1 MDLGHQLTDE
11 ELAKLERRIA
21 KVYKTAADEMQDKI
35 TEYFKK
41 FDEQDKKKRELLEQG
56 KITEQEYKQWR
67 LGKLATGKKYQSMR
81 DQLAER
87 MTNANQEAVAYVN
100 SFTPTVYSLNRN
112 YTAYQI
118 EQADI
123 TASFQ
128 LWDESTV
135 ARLIKDNPELM
146 PNYPKEKALARGID
160 LDWGKKQISKEIT
173 TGILLG
179 ESNQRIAKRLLTELP
194 NMNKASAIRTA
205 RTATTSA
212 ENGGRL
218 DTFKQA
224 EQMGIP
230 IKKQWRATHD
240 GRTREEHILADGQIV
255 GVDEP
260 FIVGGEELMKPGDDS
275 GSGWNIYNCRCGMYS
290 IVKGRV
296 LYNPD
301 TDANYQKW
309 LEAKQQGGARWEYVE
324 KAPTQTTPQ
333 IQFTPAKTRQ
343 EAEQYALKFANNVD
357 YKGISA
363 DNCNEVNKALTHLF
377 STYKVDKYET
387 ILPKA
392 YNNAIASANYSRLG
406 VNGKRLGKDLESG
419 MDVFRQ
425 SQKNAQETIDLIKQ
439 RFEGK
444 KMPWAQEHTIEELE
458 KILKFNRYG
467 VCDTYEDKIAATITH
482 EFGHTLSDQYIGMIN
497 HGTANPHYD
506 TNWALR
512 SRCETWS
519 KTFNKAIENGD
530 IYKISQYASKNY
542 REFFAE
548 CFVMYDRGEKLPE
561 YIYDLMKGTI
571 ENGML

>member
-11 ELAKLERRIA
+11 ELAKLERKIA

-100 SFTPTVYSLNRN
+100 SSTPTVYSLNRN

-123 TASFQ
+123 NASFQ

-194 NMNKASAIRTA
+194 DMNKASAIRTA

-230 IKKQWRATHD
+230 IKKQWVATHD

-275 GSGWNIYNCRCGMYS
+275 GSGWNIYNCRCRMYS

-309 LEAKQQGGARWEYVE
+309 LEAKQQSKEQKTNVKWEYVE
-324 KAPTQTTPQ
+324 KQEQASMP
-333 IQFTPAKTRQ
+333 QFTPAKTID
-343 EAEQYALKFANNVD
+343 EAQQYAERFVTDFKTKFSGKID
-357 YKGISA
+357 YKGIELDYA
-363 DNCNEVNKALTHLF
+363 NEMNRALTEVFGTFKPTDKLNNLTPFNTREARFKNTTAEAAYQWGTGDMFFNKAY
-377 STYKVDKYET
+377 YKTKKVFQAHQKEAEDLLNT
-387 ILPKA
+387 ILPDVDILIDKYKGQTGGLASKQLRYIEALKA
-392 YNNAIASANYSRLG
+392 TKRSNVYAPDAYGSMVHELG
-406 VNGKRLGKDLESG
+406 HFLDDTTLRKAMK
-419 MDVFRQ
+419 
-425 SQKNAQETIDLIKQ
+425 ETS
-439 RFEGK
+439 FS
-444 KMPWAQEHTIEELE
+444 
-458 KILKFNRYG
+458 
-467 VCDTYEDKIAATITH
+467 
-482 EFGHTLSDQYIGMIN
+482 LSD
-497 HGTANPHYD
+497 
-506 TNWALR
+506 
-512 SRCETWS
+512 SFS
-519 KTFNKAIENGD
+519 KFSG
-530 IYKISQYASKNY
+530 KISAYATSSEQEY
-542 REFFAE
+542 IAESFAA
-548 CFVMYDRGEKLPE
+548 YWKGEKDILDPALVKLFE
-561 YIYDLMKGTI
+561 RLKK
-571 ENGML
+571 

>member
-11 ELAKLERRIA
+11 ELAKLERKIA

-100 SFTPTVYSLNRN
+100 SSTPTVYSLNRN

-123 TASFQ
+123 NASFQ

-275 GSGWNIYNCRCGMYS
+275 GSGWNIYNCRCRMYS

-324 KAPTQTTPQ
+324 KQQVENQQAIILSPDET
-333 IQFTPAKTRQ
+333 IEKAKNFAKTIDYSGVKSFKDVRKITLDNLGYSGLPQ
-343 EAEQYALKFANNVD
+343 VVDEKAFSEMSKEKTVFYRGVAPAPNKTAGTIADEFKNGELWTGNSGGAAYGNGVYFSLEKNIAKEYAGIDGEIIEMVMDKSAKIVD
-357 YKGISA
+357 
-363 DNCNEVNKALTHLF
+363 
-377 STYKVDKYET
+377 YET
-387 ILPKA
+387 IFKEYFETGIPTTIGNKREDYHDIIADVGQYAAMKGYDAIQLNGFNG
-392 YNNAIASANYSRLG
+392 NNH
-406 VNGKRLGKDLESG
+406 
-419 MDVFRQ
+419 F
-425 SQKNAQETIDLIKQ
+425 
-439 RFEGK
+439 
-444 KMPWAQEHTIEELE
+444 
-458 KILKFNRYG
+458 ILLNR
-467 VCDTYEDKIAATITH
+467 T
-482 EFGHTLSDQYIGMIN
+482 
-497 HGTANPHYD
+497 
-506 TNWALR
+506 
-512 SRCETWS
+512 
-519 KTFNKAIENGD
+519 KAI
-530 IYKISQYASKNY
+530 I
-542 REFFAE
+542 
-548 CFVMYDRGEKLPE
+548 RG
-561 YIYDLMKGTI
+561 
-571 ENGML
+571 